1 MVRGIPIKEK
11 LAYGLGDVG
20 NNFLFDLGQIYLLKF
35 YTDSLGLPPAVA
47 ATLFL
52 VCKIL
57 DGFTDVAV
65 GTWVDGRK
73 KYGKLGKFRSFMF
86 YAVPPLALCTAI
98 SFYIPDFELTGRI
111 IWAYC
116 TYAAFGLAYTMF
128 NIPYGSMIPAMT
140 KDSVERASMA
150 SFREFGAKLGL
161 LVTMVA
167 FIPLVTLFSG
177 LLGEKYGFFAATAVF
192 AVAGCTMQM
201 LCTLN
206 IKERYVERK
215 PKEEKISILK
225 SYKAIFKNS
234 PLLVLCLVNL
244 FTFSA
249 FNAKL
254 AVLTYYCQYVLD
266 DVSFVSKVGFFQVAC
281 IFGAIFCV
289 RPLVLRY
296 GKKATY
302 ITGALIWAVA
312 EFFALVFATD
322 LVSFILF
329 SCIAFFGSGFTNT
342 LNWALISD
350 AVEYGEWKTGNRSE
364 GVVYSFFTFFRK
376 LSQAVAAYV
385 PGIVLAWVGYVPNAV
400 QTPKAIEGIKGLMFI
415 YPGAMAVFTFLL
427 MFFCYKLTDKRF
439 REIVEELEGR
449 KKIMNYK
456 L

>member
-1 MVRGIPIKEK
+1 MVNRIPIKEK
-11 LAYGLGDVG
+11 FAYGLGDVG

-35 YTDSLGLPPAVA
+35 YTDSLGLPPTVA

-86 YAVPPLALCTAI
+86 YAIPPLTLCTAI

-128 NIPYGSMIPAMT
+128 NIPYGSMLPVMT
-140 KDSVERASMA
+140 KDPVERASIA
-150 SFREFGAKLGL
+150 SFREFGAKFGL

-167 FIPLVTLFSG
+167 FVPLVSLSSNLF
-177 LLGEKYGFFAATAVF
+177 GEKYSFFAATCVF
-192 AVAGCTMQM
+192 AIVGCTMQM

-206 IKERYVERK
+206 IKERHVEQK
-215 PKEEKISILK
+215 PKEEKVSIIK
-225 SYKAIFKNS
+225 SYKAILKNS
-234 PLLVLCLVNL
+234 PLLILSLINL

-254 AVLTYYCQYVLD
+254 AVLPFFCEYVLD
-266 DVSFVSKVGFFQVAC
+266 DLSFVPYVGFFQVAC
-281 IFGAIFCV
+281 IFLAIPCV
-289 RPLVLRY
+289 RPLVSRY
-296 GKKATY
+296 GKKVTY

-312 EFFALVFATD
+312 EFFALVFVND
-322 LVSFILF
+322 LVSFIIF

-350 AVEYGEWKTGNRSE
+350 SVEYGEWKTGNRSE
-364 GVVYSFFTFFRK
+364 GVVYSFFIFFRK
-376 LSQAVAAYV
+376 LSQALAVYV
-385 PGIVLAWVGYVPNAV
+385 PGVVLAWVGYVPNIV
-400 QTPKAIEGIKGLMFI
+400 QTQTTIDGIKGLMFI
-415 YPGAMAVFTFLL
+415 YPGLMAVFTFLL

-439 REIVEELEGR
+439 REIVKELNER
-449 KKIMNYK
+449 KE
-456 L
+456 LRTQG